1 MQRACRACAEKARD
15 VATGN
20 WKKEVCRSFASY
32 AEAIYSTAGIRDAV
46 ASAALSRFSRAFRR
60 SQDYS
65 TPTRI
70 AGVCNMAGITQEQVK
85 TFALQTWEGT
95 KANVAVLSDAGLFK
109 MDHAVAFAK
118 ELALPFAKENLSV
131 PAIQSLLLARTDD
144 LTKGFTIMNACAL
157 FLELL
162 GNLTALMLGRT
173 MFVFIFEFIW
183 TFLVAYILY
192 WLVVHA
198 VSE

>member
-1 MQRACRACAEKARD
+1 MD
-15 VATGN
+15 DI
-20 WKKEVCRSFASY
+20 SL
-32 AEAIYSTAGIRDAV
+32 STHLRWRFRLRLT
-46 ASAALSRFSRAFRR
+46 ALVYRF
-60 SQDYS
+60 
-65 TPTRI
+65 
-70 AGVCNMAGITQEQVK
+70 
-85 TFALQTWEGT
+85 
-95 KANVAVLSDAGLFK
+95 
-109 MDHAVAFAK
+109 
-118 ELALPFAKENLSV
+118 
-131 PAIQSLLLARTDD
+131 
-144 LTKGFTIMNACAL
+144 